1 MRRSPSIALAIVC
14 ISLAPSVL
22 EARAEEIVFHS
33 VMDGSPLDLTPKPG
47 EKETAAVRKFKRTG
61 RNPYNQQERALRE
74 GRRLY
79 AARCQG
85 CHLSNGKGRMPGAVD
100 ALLQANPKGGQR
112 DTLLEGF
119 QLTTSFYKSPEGSS
133 TRPFR
138 VSDKVMSDS
147 IDTLV
152 EWGGLEPAA
161 KEKVKTFYTNDYLPK

>member
-1 MRRSPSIALAIVC
+1 VSSGIVTRTSTAKDKADLVRRFMAATTKAV
-14 ISLAPSVL
+14 
-22 EARAEEIVFHS
+22 EAAEK
-33 VMDGSPLDLTPKPG
+33 D
-47 EKETAAVRKFKRTG
+47 
-61 RNPYNQQERALRE
+61 
-74 GRRLY
+74 
-79 AARCQG
+79 
-85 CHLSNGKGRMPGAVD
+85 MPGAVD